1 MRVFLLS
8 ANTLKLITGS
18 AGRTNHSLLTFQLT
32 IGIIYFFTE
41 DCHLQGFIWFLI
53 RLSLKID
60 SKLLSQRRK
69 QHKNSILSPLF
80 QLRDIYVTTPDKNIF
95 RHENTT
101 HCNCEN
107 WGRIPNEM
115 CSRPLSGWGEK
126 QRCLCYLNRTG
137 RTITKIKK
145 WFVFPLS
152 LTVVFFFGKFK
163 LSWN

>member
-32 IGIIYFFTE
+32 IGIVYFFTE

-69 QHKNSILSPLF
+69 QHKRYEIGSIWSSQKVRKFWHIEQTTKLRILCFDPLIIKINYCCSTHVFSPLSF
-80 QLRDIYVTTPDKNIF
+80 FCSWIFWSSQIFLVLLYHDIRRSRFWWLGPTIDHKFNIVPPFF
-95 RHENTT
+95 R
-101 HCNCEN
+101 
-107 WGRIPNEM
+107 
-115 CSRPLSGWGEK
+115 
-126 QRCLCYLNRTG
+126 
-137 RTITKIKK
+137 
-145 WFVFPLS
+145 
-152 LTVVFFFGKFK
+152 
-163 LSWN
+163 